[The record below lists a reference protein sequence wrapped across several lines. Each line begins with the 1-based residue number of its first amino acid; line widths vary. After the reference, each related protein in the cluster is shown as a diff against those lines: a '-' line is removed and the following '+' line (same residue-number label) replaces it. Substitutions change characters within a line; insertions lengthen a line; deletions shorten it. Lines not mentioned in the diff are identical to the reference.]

1 MLAYGKL
8 VCGKCL
14 RTNTRKMPAD
24 KYTENHLRTNTR
36 KMPADNLRT
45 KTVHAR
51 AENIADTDLAILNF
65 IVIYNKVTLWIE
77 LQLLMN

>member
-1 MLAYGKL
+1 MPAEKYTENACGQIHGKS
-8 VCGKCL
+8 
-14 RTNTRKMPAD
+14 PAD
-24 KYTENHLRTNTR
+24 KYTENACGQ
-36 KMPADNLRT
+36 PADNLRT